1 MASDMTGT
9 GPELATEG
17 AVVTRIPSE
26 PDEKNVANIGS
37 HPTQESDKPKDFP
50 LSWKLTALACGV
62 ALSFGSS
69 FAENILGPLKSTLR
83 KELEIDNARVS
94 SQYDMKCM

>member
-1 MASDMTGT
+1 MTGT
-9 GPELATEG
+9 GPKLATEG
-17 AVVTRIPSE
+17 AVVTPIPSE
-26 PDEKNVANIGS
+26 PDEKNVANIDN
-37 HPTQESDKPKDFP
+37 HPTEESDKPKDFP

-94 SQYDMKCM
+94 FQYDMRFML

>member
-1 MASDMTGT
+1 MAFDIAGT
-9 GPELATEG
+9 GSKLATEG
-17 AVVTRIPSE
+17 AVVTPIPSE
-26 PDEKNVANIGS
+26 PDEKNIANIS
-37 HPTQESDKPKDFP
+37 NHPTVESDKPQDFP

-94 SQYDMKCM
+94 FQDYTMFM